1 MNNDLGMGDILEELI
16 KICEE
21 ADPTKIPR
29 KNTLKR
35 LNALELH
42 KLTLFQ
48 FKLQLMPVF
57 YFLILTSD
65 RNRREMRLTLLLHM

>member
-1 MNNDLGMGDILEELI
+1 MNNDLGMGDIL
-16 KICEE
+16 EE

-48 FKLQLMPVF
+48 FKLQLM
-57 YFLILTSD
+57 
-65 RNRREMRLTLLLHM
+65 NCLLLLDSYQR